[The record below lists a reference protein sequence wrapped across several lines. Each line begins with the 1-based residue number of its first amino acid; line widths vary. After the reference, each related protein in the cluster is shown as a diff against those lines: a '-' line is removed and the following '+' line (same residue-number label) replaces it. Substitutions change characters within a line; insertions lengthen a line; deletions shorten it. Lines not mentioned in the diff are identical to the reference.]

1 MVEKDIWAF
10 VILFFQL
17 YKTKIGWGLGFPKN
31 VQLAWGHPPS
41 TDLKDGV
48 FTTPCHRSYPC
59 PALMKCSEDI
69 NSVLFTQAWEK
80 LAEKA
85 FSAKKLLKARRCEP
99 VS

>member
-17 YKTKIGWGLGFPKN
+17 YKTKIGRGPGFPKN
-31 VQLAWGHPPS
+31 AQLAWGRLPS
-41 TDLKDGV
+41 PDLKDCV

-69 NSVLFTQAWEK
+69 NIFLFTQAWEK